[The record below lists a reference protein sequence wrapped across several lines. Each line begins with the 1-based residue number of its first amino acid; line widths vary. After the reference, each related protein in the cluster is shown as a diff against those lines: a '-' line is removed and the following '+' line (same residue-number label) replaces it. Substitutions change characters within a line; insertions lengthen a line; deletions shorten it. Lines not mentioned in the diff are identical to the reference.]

1 MDHDTATPDWR
12 SRARPPTIEGRPIA
26 MSTQTIPTDISRVE
40 RVPGVV
46 GGNPVVKG
54 TRIPV
59 ASVVIAAREYSG
71 VDGVRDAYPQ
81 LTAEDVADALAYYLL
96 HREDVDRHIAD
107 LSDESSLDEDGEH
120 ALEPGRGG
128 A

>member
-1 MDHDTATPDWR
+1 MTADNR
-12 SRARPPTIEGRPIA
+12 READSHEHADDPP
-26 MSTQTIPTDISRVE
+26 DISRVE

-46 GGNPVVKG
+46 GGSPVVKG

-71 VDGVRDAYPQ
+71 VDGVRDAYPR

-96 HREDVDRHIAD
+96 HREDVDHHLAD
-107 LSDESSLDEDGEH
+107 PSDESRVDEDER
-120 ALEPGRGG
+120 AVAVRGSTRDN
-128 A
+128 